1 MSLLAEPWSRR
12 VGLKQNRR
20 LYCLISNIH
29 SVFVLCK
36 LIKLVCI
43 CMCVIELQFGVGS
56 RLRGG
61 CWSVSCLAAVHFA
74 QTWVWAGGQAEE
86 TDLRRRLHHRETI
99 RWSSPSRLCANV
111 TVLIQ
116 SADKRRTCP
125 SPSLDKHF
133 HSFLCSCA
141 RLSLKARGRRGRQGG
156 RRLLIGA
163 HVSLRERIFKQ
174 TCCIRQTHH
183 HRVKEE
189 AAATDYTHSS
199 HHLILVPQHV
209 TNNSS
214 DQTQVQNQ
222 RLSVYDR
229 IKQTEKFLG
238 IKFRQVVSHCV
249 RILFFCE
256 QLFLALEYKH
266 V

>member
-1 MSLLAEPWSRR
+1 MSL
-12 VGLKQNRR
+12 
-20 LYCLISNIH
+20 
-29 SVFVLCK
+29 
-36 LIKLVCI
+36 
-43 CMCVIELQFGVGS
+43 
-56 RLRGG
+56 
-61 CWSVSCLAAVHFA
+61 SCSG
-74 QTWVWAGGQAEE
+74 QTLPQLPV
-86 TDLRRRLHHRETI
+86 
-99 RWSSPSRLCANV
+99 
-111 TVLIQ
+111 
-116 SADKRRTCP
+116 
-125 SPSLDKHF
+125 
-133 HSFLCSCA
+133 FLCQA
-141 RLSLKARGRRGRQGG
+141 LSEGQGEEGEEGEAGREAG

-209 TNNSS
+209 TNKSS

-249 RILFFCE
+249 RILLMQTECFSLL
-256 QLFLALEYKH
+256 QLHMQNTSLFH
-266 V
+266 